1 MDNPCETCLMILNYT
16 KISYKIPR
24 GFIAAKKR
32 IEVSLDALLRFFAVC
47 QVSYGSFFHN
57 PAAALFFADFSQ
69 RRNPLRFGKSVCC
82 SERSL
87 RCGKSLRPG
96 CVIYLTVLIALR
108 DRSV

>member
-1 MDNPCETCLMILNYT
+1 MDNLCKTYLMILNDT

-32 IEVSLDALLRFFAVC
+32 IEVSLDALLRCLLFVRFPTAV
-47 QVSYGSFFHN
+47 FHN
-57 PAAALFFADFSQ
+57 PALALFFADFSQ

-96 CVIYLTVLIALR
+96 CVVYLTVRIALR